1 MKQKHQRQRIWLTAV
16 MPDLKYLIRTLGL
29 VQSQQ
34 GQLHT
39 NPPGIPR
46 TTKNDKLIGL
56 C

>member
-29 VQSQQ
+29 VQIQQ

-39 NPPGIPR
+39 NPQVFLEPPKM
-46 TTKNDKLIGL
+46 TS
-56 C
+56 